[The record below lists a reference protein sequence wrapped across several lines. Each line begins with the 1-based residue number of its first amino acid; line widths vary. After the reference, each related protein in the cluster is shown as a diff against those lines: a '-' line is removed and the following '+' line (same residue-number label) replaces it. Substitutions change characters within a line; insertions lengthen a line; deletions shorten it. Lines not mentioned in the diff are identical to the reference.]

1 MRQHINEI
9 KNQKTSL
16 GQIQFKIIDMYLV
29 IFVSEKNEKCIHY
42 VTLNNML
49 LIVVIVLLVFSLTIT
64 DLQIMQKDLNQQFLY
79 F

>member
-49 LIVVIVLLVFSLTIT
+49 PIFVIVLLVFSLTIT